1 MRGKIFLGGLIFGNT
16 ACNGHVQTLRLL
28 GTHSI
33 LLELYVNTSTAATSR
48 FLSRVSTLT
57 RVTDVA
63 ILSVGLSVTFR
74 YQKKTA

>member
-48 FLSRVSTLT
+48 FLSRSTLT

-74 YQKKTA
+74 YQMKTA

>member
-48 FLSRVSTLT
+48 FLSRSTLT